1 MWTKIDSG
9 SQFMETLNVTEKKD
23 SCPIVC
29 VGGRGSGDHRV
40 RVRDQVVSCCSIW
53 LTWLN
58 LVPCS
63 WAKMY
68 WGSWGGISL
77 CFFVKYFQF
86 LHVLH
91 SWLTMVIVVIWV
103 NNYKEKIVLVRISCQ
118 TLARTHWDDCQW
130 DWITQEHYQ
139 WLEPEFELGP
149 MIFTSWGGWVGWG
162 AFDKCLKSLSLK
174 IFNFFF
180 HFWEKSRKQN
190 KIWEKEGESRES
202 NIGLWLY
209 NLFRWQP
216 T

>member
-1 MWTKIDSG
+1 MCGGEGVRWSQGQGKG
-9 SQFMETLNVTEKKD
+9 SSCQLLFNMAYLTQFSSMFLSKNVLGEL
-23 SCPIVC
+23 
-29 VGGRGSGDHRV
+29 G
-40 RVRDQVVSCCSIW
+40 
-53 LTWLN
+53 
-58 LVPCS
+58 
-63 WAKMY
+63 
-68 WGSWGGISL
+68 GGISL

-118 TLARTHWDDCQW
+118 TLARMHWDDCQW